1 MSSVAAPY
9 AHTQA
14 IQPPPPPPPPPP
26 QQPHLVPPVH
36 YVPSTSS
43 HLQAAPSATPSSQTT
58 VISSMSQQSQS
69 QPSQPS
75 TESRTSTPH
84 SQETPPPP
92 QLAPVPTPSNIY
104 TAVYSGI
111 PVYEMMVNGVAVMRR
126 RSDSYLNA
134 TQILKVGGVDK
145 GRRTKI
151 LEKEIHTGEH
161 EKVQGGYGKYQGTWI
176 PFDRGRQFCRQYS
189 VEDLLLPLLDFD
201 PAAPQSEQTPTKEQA
216 LAARRK
222 QMYAVAS
229 QQNST
234 ASQAGIPSGSTN
246 SVFATPLS
254 TSATAALTALGKA
267 AQSMSSASQAA
278 SVPSGDIKPLRASI
292 TNTHDHLVSFGS
304 DMATDID
311 EDEGQGEDGP
321 PRKRSRIGYS
331 NVIGEDNVAVVE
343 SMSRDSLLT
352 SKREQP
358 LDPLDA
364 NTTPNFERS
373 KDIMTQIFLTNET
386 SGLSQ
391 LSVLDSV
398 AAGSTGSSSIA
409 KIEVDVAIDELGHT
423 ALHWASALAR
433 IQLVQDLV
441 ARRADPRRG
450 NYAGE
455 TCLIRAVLV
464 TNNYDQGSFP
474 QLLDL
479 LYPAI
484 TLADKDGRTVLHQI
498 ALTAGIKGR
507 SGASRYYLECL
518 LEWIVRHNGPN
529 STRKCV
535 SLSRFMSDVVN
546 AQDKNGDTSLNIAA
560 RIGNKSIAQQLIEVG
575 ADATIPNRAGLRPI
589 DFGVGGMPSN
599 PSAAPAPLFRTPGPL
614 VPAAVAQKSKD
625 IIASMTSM
633 ISVLDKDFQ
642 QELQTKQTTLDAM
655 HVQLREVTVTL
666 AQSRSGADQLRR
678 QANRLNELHQRD
690 RNLENAI
697 REEDVR
703 FKAVKVVTVVEKET
717 STETAAAAA
726 TAAEG
731 EPSSDEVMTADETG
745 DVTMA
750 DLDTID
756 SRSDDDN
763 ADVDA
768 DKAFRLEIV
777 EEATTPAVN
786 GPTPEAVPAA
796 TDSAAKEENTASAT
810 ASISDVN
817 TAAVTPATNPDP
829 TPAAES
835 SSSRVIYSNRL
846 KVVGPVPPIPV
857 LRARIAAYKRN
868 AAHLSELAQV
878 LRGRSSDLEDK
889 FRGVVA
895 MCTGVPKEDVD
906 SLLEGL
912 VQAVQSDPAEVD
924 MSRVAGFLRNVDEN
938 P

>member
-1 MSSVAAPY
+1 MSSVAASY
-9 AHTQA
+9 AHRPA
-14 IQPPPPPPPPPP
+14 IPPPPS
-26 QQPHLVPPVH
+26 QQTQLVPPVH
-36 YVPSTSS
+36 HSTSS
-43 HLQAAPSATPSSQTT
+43 ASPLHAASSTTASSQAT
-58 VISSMSQQSQS
+58 VITSMSQQSQ
-69 QPSQPS
+69 PG

-92 QLAPVPTPSNIY
+92 QVAPVPAPSNIY

-126 RSDSYLNA
+126 RSDSFLNA

-176 PFDRGRQFCRQYS
+176 PFDRGRQFCQQYS
-189 VEDLLLPLLDFD
+189 VEDMLLPLLDFD

-234 ASQAGIPSGSTN
+234 TSQVGTSSGSAN

-267 AQSMSSASQAA
+267 AQRISAASQATPL
-278 SVPSGDIKPLRASI
+278 PSGDTKPIQASS
-292 TNTHDHLVSFGS
+292 TLSAHEHLVSFGS
-304 DMATDID
+304 DMATDVD
-311 EDEGQGEDGP
+311 EDEGRNEAEDGP
-321 PRKRSRIGYS
+321 PRKRTRLDHGE
-331 NVIGEDNVAVVE
+331 VVGEDSAPATE
-343 SMSRDSLLT
+343 SIKTEKRMDSN
-352 SKREQP
+352 REEA
-358 LDPLDA
+358 LDPLDS
-364 NTTPNFERS
+364 NTTANFERS
-373 KDIMTQIFLTNET
+373 KEVMTQIFLTNET
-386 SGLSQ
+386 SGSSQ
-391 LSVLDSV
+391 LAVLDSV
-398 AAGSTGSSSIA
+398 SAGSIGTSSTA

-433 IQLVQDLV
+433 IQLVQDLMG
-441 ARRADPRRG
+441 RGADPRRG

-455 TCLIRAVLV
+455 TSLIRAVLV
-464 TNNYDQGSFP
+464 TNNYDQGTFP

-484 TLADKDGRTVLHQI
+484 TLADKQGRTVLHQI

-507 SGASRYYLECL
+507 SAASRYYLECL
-518 LEWIVRHNGPN
+518 LEWIVRHNGAN
-529 STRKCV
+529 NTGKSV

-589 DFGVGGMPSN
+589 DFGVGGAITNAS
-599 PSAAPAPLFRTPGPL
+599 SAPGPLFHANGPL
-614 VPAAVAQKSKD
+614 VPPAVVQKSND

-633 ISVLDKDFQ
+633 ISALDKDFRE
-642 QELQTKQTTLDAM
+642 ELQAKQTSLDAM

-666 AQSRSGADQLRR
+666 AQSRSRADQLRK
-678 QANRLNELHQRD
+678 QANHLNELHQRC
-690 RNLENAI
+690 RNLEDAI
-697 REEDVR
+697 REEDAR
-703 FKAVKVVTVVEKET
+703 YKAAKALLTADRAGSVTK
-717 STETAAAAA
+717 
-726 TAAEG
+726 AAE
-731 EPSSDEVMTADETG
+731 EPVSDEVMTADETG

-768 DKAFRLEIV
+768 DKPFRLEVVDEGLETRVTNGSSPESVTSAIDG
-777 EEATTPAVN
+777 AGDKGTKRTTAGVSDSNPAGVPSVPDANANPAV
-786 GPTPEAVPAA
+786 EA
-796 TDSAAKEENTASAT
+796 
-810 ASISDVN
+810 
-817 TAAVTPATNPDP
+817 
-829 TPAAES
+829 
-835 SSSRVIYSNRL
+835 SSSRTIDPTKL

-868 AAHLSELAQV
+868 AAQLSVLAQI

-895 MCTGVPKEDVD
+895 MCTGVPKADVD

-924 MSRVAGFLRNVDEN
+924 MSRVAGFLRKVDEN

>member
-1 MSSVAAPY
+1 MSSVATSY
-9 AHTQA
+9 AQRPA
-14 IQPPPPPPPPPP
+14 VPPPPS

-36 YVPSTSS
+36 HASSTNSPL
-43 HLQAAPSATPSSQTT
+43 HAASSATASSQATAIT
-58 VISSMSQQSQS
+58 SMSQQSQ
-69 QPSQPS
+69 PG

-176 PFDRGRQFCRQYS
+176 PFDRGRQFCQQYS

-234 ASQAGIPSGSTN
+234 ASQVGTPSGSAN
-246 SVFATPLS
+246 SVFSTPLS

-267 AQSMSSASQAA
+267 AQRISAASQATPLP
-278 SVPSGDIKPLRASI
+278 SVDVKPLQPS
-292 TNTHDHLVSFGS
+292 TMSTHEHLVSFGS
-304 DMATDID
+304 DMATDVD
-311 EDEGQGEDGP
+311 EDEGRNEGDDGP
-321 PRKRSRIGYS
+321 PRKRTRFDHLNI
-331 NVIGEDNVAVVE
+331 IGEDVVAGAESIKVE
-343 SMSRDSLLT
+343 PRLASN
-352 SKREQP
+352 REQP

-364 NTTPNFERS
+364 NTAPNFEHS
-373 KDIMTQIFLTNET
+373 KEVMTQIFLTNET
-386 SGLSQ
+386 SGVSQ
-391 LSVLDSV
+391 LPVLDSV
-398 AAGSTGSSSIA
+398 AAGSTGSSSTA
-409 KIEVDVAIDELGHT
+409 KIEVDVSIDELGHA

-433 IQLVQDLV
+433 IQLVQDLI
-441 ARRADPRRG
+441 RRGADPRRG
-450 NYAGE
+450 NYTGE
-455 TCLIRAVLV
+455 TGLIRAVLV
-464 TNNYDQGSFP
+464 TNNYDQSTFP

-484 TLADKDGRTVLHQI
+484 TLADKQGRTVLHQI

-529 STRKCV
+529 SLRKSV

-589 DFGVGGMPSN
+589 DFGVGDMVTN
-599 PSAAPAPLFRTPGPL
+599 TSAAPAPLFRTHGPL
-614 VPAAVAQKSKD
+614 VPPAVVQQSKD

-633 ISVLDKDFQ
+633 ISALDKDFQ
-642 QELQTKQTTLDAM
+642 DELQTKQATLDAM
-655 HVQLREVTVTL
+655 HAQLREVTVTL
-666 AQSRSGADQLRR
+666 AQSRLRADQLRK
-678 QANRLNELHQRD
+678 QVNHLNELHQRC

-697 REEDVR
+697 REEDARYKVA
-703 FKAVKVVTVVEKET
+703 KALLAADKAGAV
-717 STETAAAAA
+717 ETA
-726 TAAEG
+726 AAEG
-731 EPSSDEVMTADETG
+731 EPGSDEVMAADETG

-763 ADVDA
+763 AEVDA

-777 EEATTPAVN
+777 EEDVGIN
-786 GPTPEAVPAA
+786 GSTPEAAPSA
-796 TDSAAKEENTASAT
+796 TDGTAVEVINKSAT
-810 ASISDVN
+810 ASVSGGN
-817 TAAVTPATNPDP
+817 SATATPVTDANVTPV
-829 TPAAES
+829 AEAG
-835 SSSRVIYSNRL
+835 SSRKIDPMKL
-846 KVVGPVPPIPV
+846 KVIGPVPPIPV

-868 AAHLSELAQV
+868 AAQLSVLAQV

-895 MCTGVPKEDVD
+895 MCTGVPKADVD

-938 P
+938 S

>member
-14 IQPPPPPPPPPP
+14 IQPPPPPPP

-36 YVPSTSS
+36 QVPSTRS

-229 QQNST
+229 QQNSA
-234 ASQAGIPSGSTN
+234 ASQAGTPSGSTN

-267 AQSMSSASQAA
+267 AQSISSASQAA
-278 SVPSGDIKPLRASI
+278 SLPPGDVKPLRVGTMNS
-292 TNTHDHLVSFGS
+292 HDHLVSFGS
-304 DMATDID
+304 DMATDVD
-311 EDEGQGEDGP
+311 EHEGQGEDGP
-321 PRKRSRIGYS
+321 PRKRSRIGHS

-343 SMSRDSLLT
+343 SISRESLLT

-441 ARRADPRRG
+441 ARGADPRRG
-450 NYAGE
+450 NYAAE

-484 TLADKDGRTVLHQI
+484 TLADEEGRTVLHQI

-507 SGASRYYLECL
+507 SAASRYYLECL

-589 DFGVGGMPSN
+589 DFGVGVMPSN
-599 PSAAPAPLFRTPGPL
+599 TSAAPAPLFRTPGPL
-614 VPAAVAQKSKD
+614 VPVAVAQKSKD

-633 ISVLDKDFQ
+633 ISALDKDFQ

-678 QANRLNELHQRD
+678 QANRINELHQRD
-690 RNLENAI
+690 RNLENAM
-697 REEDVR
+697 REEDAR
-703 FKAVKVVTVVEKET
+703 FKAAKVATIVEKEP
-717 STETAAAAA
+717 SAEIAAAR
-726 TAAEG
+726 G
-731 EPSSDEVMTADETG
+731 GPSSDEVMTADETG

-777 EEATTPAVN
+777 EEATTPAAD
-786 GPTPEAVPAA
+786 GPTPETVPAT

-817 TAAVTPATNPDP
+817 TAAVTPATNANA

-835 SSSRVIYSNRL
+835 SSSRAINPKRL

>member
-1 MSSVAAPY
+1 MSSVAATY
-9 AHTQA
+9 AHRPV
-14 IQPPPPPPPPPP
+14 IPPPPS
-26 QQPHLVPPVH
+26 QQTQLVPPVH
-36 YVPSTSS
+36 HTTSS
-43 HLQAAPSATPSSQTT
+43 SASPLHAAASSTTASSQAT
-58 VISSMSQQSQS
+58 VITSMSQQSQ
-69 QPSQPS
+69 PG

-92 QLAPVPTPSNIY
+92 QVAPVPTPSNIY

-176 PFDRGRQFCRQYS
+176 PFNRGRQFCQQYS
-189 VEDLLLPLLDFD
+189 VEDILRPLLDFD

-234 ASQAGIPSGSTN
+234 TSQVGTSSGTTN

-267 AQSMSSASQAA
+267 AQRISSATQATPL
-278 SVPSGDIKPLRASI
+278 PSGDTKPIQSSTLSA
-292 TNTHDHLVSFGS
+292 HEHLVSFGS
-304 DMATDID
+304 DMATDVD
-311 EDEGQGEDGP
+311 EDEGRNEREDGP
-321 PRKRSRIGYS
+321 PRKRSRLDHLE
-331 NVIGEDNVAVVE
+331 VVGEDVAPATE
-343 SMSRDSLLT
+343 SIKNEKPMPST
-352 SKREQP
+352 REEA
-358 LDPLDA
+358 LDPLDS

-373 KDIMTQIFLTNET
+373 KEVMTQIFLTNET
-386 SGLSQ
+386 SGVSQ
-391 LSVLDSV
+391 LPALDSV
-398 AAGSTGSSSIA
+398 AAGSTGTSPSAS
-409 KIEVDVAIDELGHT
+409 KIEVDVSIDELGHA

-433 IQLVQDLV
+433 IQLVQDLIG
-441 ARRADPRRG
+441 RGADARRG

-455 TCLIRAVLV
+455 TSLIRAVLV
-464 TNNYDQGSFP
+464 TNNYDQGTFP

-479 LYPAI
+479 LYPSI
-484 TLADKDGRTVLHQI
+484 TLPDKQGRTVLHQI

-507 SGASRYYLECL
+507 SAASRYYLECL
-518 LEWIVRHNGPN
+518 LEWIVRHNGAN
-529 STRKCV
+529 SAGKSV

-560 RIGNKSIAQQLIEVG
+560 RIGNKSIVQQLIEVG
-575 ADATIPNRAGLRPI
+575 ADAMIPNRAGLRPI
-589 DFGVGGMPSN
+589 DFGVGGTTTNAS
-599 PSAAPAPLFRTPGPL
+599 PAPGPLFHTHGPL
-614 VPAAVAQKSKD
+614 VPPAVVQQSND

-633 ISVLDKDFQ
+633 ISALDKDFQ
-642 QELQTKQTTLDAM
+642 AELKAKQTSLDAM

-666 AQSRSGADQLRR
+666 AQSRSRADQLRKH
-678 QANRLNELHQRD
+678 ANHLNELHQRC

-697 REEDVR
+697 REEDAMY
-703 FKAVKVVTVVEKET
+703 KAAKALG
-717 STETAAAAA
+717 AADQAGSVPK
-726 TAAEG
+726 AAE
-731 EPSSDEVMTADETG
+731 EPASDEIMNADETG

-763 ADVDA
+763 AEVDA
-768 DKAFRLEIV
+768 DKPFRLEVVDEGPGTPVINGSSQ
-777 EEATTPAVN
+777 EA
-786 GPTPEAVPAA
+786 AA
-796 TDSAAKEENTASAT
+796 TSAVDSAGDKVANSTTASDSDLNPEAT
-810 ASISDVN
+810 ASVVDAN
-817 TAAVTPATNPDP
+817 AN
-829 TPAAES
+829 PAAEAG
-835 SSSRVIYSNRL
+835 SSSRTIDPTRL
-846 KVVGPVPPIPV
+846 KVVGPVPPISV

-868 AAHLSELAQV
+868 AAQLNVLAQV

-895 MCTGVPKEDVD
+895 MCTGVPKADVD

-924 MSRVAGFLRNVDEN
+924 MSRVAGFLRKVDEN
-938 P
+938 S